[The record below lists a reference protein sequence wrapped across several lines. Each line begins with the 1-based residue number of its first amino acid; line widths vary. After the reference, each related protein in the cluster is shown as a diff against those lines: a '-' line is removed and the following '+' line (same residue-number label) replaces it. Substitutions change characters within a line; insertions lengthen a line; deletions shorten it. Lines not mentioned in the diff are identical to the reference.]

1 LAKSGLPGLFSIHI
15 ALLKNGLQK
24 AKKRQ
29 SITFSNKLI
38 KTHRKAQV
46 KRLRL
51 DI

>member
-24 AKKRQ
+24 AKRLK
-29 SITFSNKLI
+29 ITFSNKLI
-38 KTHRKAQV
+38 KIHRKAQEE
-46 KRLRL
+46 RLLL